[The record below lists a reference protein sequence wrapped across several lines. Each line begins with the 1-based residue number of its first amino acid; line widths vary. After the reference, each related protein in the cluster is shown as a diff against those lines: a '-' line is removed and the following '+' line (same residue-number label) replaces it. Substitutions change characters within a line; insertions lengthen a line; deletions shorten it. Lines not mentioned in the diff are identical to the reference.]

1 MEEERM
7 ELSILS
13 PPPTFKLLQKLFAQ
27 LFMSV
32 TVCLSKEKGE
42 GDMGKGAGT
51 YFTLGNV

>member
-13 PPPTFKLLQKLFAQ
+13 PPPSFKLLQKLFAQ

-32 TVCLSKEKGE
+32 TVCLSKEKRE
-42 GDMGKGAGT
+42 GYMGRGVGR
-51 YFTLGNV
+51 YFTFANV